1 MDQIRILTAGRP
13 LTAVASL
20 TRLSTGEFYPLPML
34 VARAS
39 LGLLDSSD
47 IVNEC
52 QAQIDRM
59 TEAGFRPT
67 HLDSH
72 RHVHAHAAI
81 SPAVYRAASTRGI
94 LQVRDPRE
102 PLRINARDWH
112 ATLIKSGIL
121 ISARL
126 SPRTADEERIHF
138 VGISLQGAH
147 SFKARLF
154 ALIPNLRPGTTEL
167 MVHPGHPDS
176 ALAEIDSYTLERETE
191 LEVLCSREFRQLL
204 DRYGVTLASFGD
216 RSSRRPREGKLA
228 QHQ

>member
-1 MDQIRILTAGRP
+1 MGLTPSPARLIINADDFGISRGVNIGIMEAVEAGVVTSASMVVNLPGFGDAVERARSRHAPSLGLHLNLTAGRP
-13 LTAVASL
+13 LTAVPSL

-72 RHVHAHAAI
+72 RHVHAHPAI
-81 SPAVYRAASTRGI
+81 SPAVFRAASTRGI

-112 ATLIKSGIL
+112 ATLLKSGIL
-121 ISARL
+121 I
-126 SPRTADEERIHF
+126 F
-138 VGISLQGAH
+138 
-147 SFKARLF
+147 
-154 ALIPNLRPGTTEL
+154 
-167 MVHPGHPDS
+167 PDP
-176 ALAEIDSYTLERETE
+176 
-191 LEVLCSREFRQLL
+191 
-204 DRYGVTLASFGD
+204 LASGWN
-216 RSSRRPREGKLA
+216 LA
-228 QHQ
+228 IIPQGY